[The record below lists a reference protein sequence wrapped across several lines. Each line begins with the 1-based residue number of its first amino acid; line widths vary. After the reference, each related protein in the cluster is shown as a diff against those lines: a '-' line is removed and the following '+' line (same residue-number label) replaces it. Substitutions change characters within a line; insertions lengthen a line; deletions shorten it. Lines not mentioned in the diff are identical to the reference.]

1 MKSLKYMLESVVCFF
16 DMLKED
22 ATSQDEVELIKK
34 YAREISE
41 M

>member
-1 MKSLKYMLESVVCFF
+1 MLESVVCFF